1 MYDKFTYYDKM
12 HGLRNKNALSELFQS
27 FERSKFSEVAKQKKP
42 VTTENIKKQ

>member
-1 MYDKFTYYDKM
+1 M